1 MVRELCLRPQIAKV
15 WAVVSLSVGRAGSP
29 CNIMWPGP
37 RPTFVPSGVLIHA
50 NQPCLDLC
58 GVFHAARKQVSAA
71 LCTSP
76 QNHSR
81 LGRFC
86 MLLRNAVKSCGVLHT
101 RTCPR
106 MYASICTTLLR
117 IPWPLLRI
125 DAIPPGPHFGP
136 HVVKINF
143 KDSSGHFSASLST
156 ISPIEGRH
164 RKTAKSEGERK

>member
-1 MVRELCLRPQIAKV
+1 LINVGPICLATIGMVRELCLRPQIAKV

-50 NQPCLDLC
+50 NQQCLDLC

-86 MLLRNAVKSCGVLHT
+86 MHAAECCEELRSVAYPYVSAHVREYLHHSAPHSVALTSHGCNTT
-101 RTCPR
+101 RATFWAPR
-106 MYASICTTLLR
+106 CENQ
-117 IPWPLLRI
+117 
-125 DAIPPGPHFGP
+125 F
-136 HVVKINF
+136 
-143 KDSSGHFSASLST
+143 
-156 ISPIEGRH
+156 
-164 RKTAKSEGERK
+164 